1 MDFQLPTVSEK
12 HIAVI
17 VLGII
22 SVVSAWLLGE
32 ASVPIITGCAGSIGG
47 FIAAGKID

>member
-22 SVVSAWLLGE
+22 SVTSAWLLGE

-47 FIAAGKID
+47 FIAAGKIG